1 MTPTDEARALKK
13 RADQLLDDTGLRLI
27 LGQQGEVLF
36 TGSYY
41 YDLMT
46 WPDID
51 ICLITTEDPMRVASA
66 VVDQVCRTD
75 AIASIYIRNEH
86 LLKTEGNPE
95 AVFVCTEFLPAN
107 QDLWKVDVLIG
118 SRELVAETI
127 APGRELVSKLDQ
139 ATRDAILQIK
149 TVLCKDP
156 RYRQE
161 IRSTDIYH
169 AVVNAGICD
178 LAGWHDWWAKQKVQ
192 PPAAQVQSERA
203 PSD

>member
-1 MTPTDEARALKK
+1 MMTATEEAHRLRKT
-13 RADQLLDDTGLRLI
+13 ADQLLADTGFRSI
-27 LGQQGEVLF
+27 LDQHGNVQF

-51 ICLITTEDPMRVASA
+51 ICLMTAEDPMHVASA
-66 VVDQVCRTD
+66 IVTQICRSD

-86 LLKTEGNPE
+86 VLKTEGNPE

-118 SRELVAETI
+118 SRELVAETV

-139 ATRDAILQIK
+139 TTKEAILQIK
-149 TVLCKDP
+149 SVLCKDP
-156 RYRQE
+156 QYRQE

-169 AVVNAGICD
+169 AVIQEGVRD
-178 LAGWHDWWAKQKVQ
+178 LEEWQHWWTEKQK
-192 PPAAQVQSERA
+192 AQQM
-203 PSD
+203 P